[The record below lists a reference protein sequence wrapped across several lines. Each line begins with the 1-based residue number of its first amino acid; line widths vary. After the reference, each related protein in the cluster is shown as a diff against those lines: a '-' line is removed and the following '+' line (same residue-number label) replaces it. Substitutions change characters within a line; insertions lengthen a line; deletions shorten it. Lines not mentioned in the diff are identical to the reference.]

1 LRQVNSATGIFAT
14 FDAGAH
20 RVGTSANGEKV
31 MTGIYFSCAEVT
43 SLSPNGFWLQC
54 GEEELY
60 LPFVEFPLFEHAT
73 IAQICRVEF
82 VSRNRLYW
90 PELDLDLTLEAIRNP
105 MAFPHDSINYD
116 C

>member
-1 LRQVNSATGIFAT
+1 MRQVKPAPDIFAT
-14 FDAGAH
+14 FDADARQVGA
-20 RVGTSANGEKV
+20 SAHGERL

-43 SLSPNGFWLQC
+43 SLSPHGFWLQC

-60 LPFVEFPLFEHAT
+60 MPFVEFPLFEHAT

-90 PELDLDLTLEAIRNP
+90 PDLDLDLTLDAIRNP
-105 MAFPHDSINYD
+105 MAFPHDSINFD